1 MRYADDSCRSAPL
14 QRVLPLRER
23 RRRASTPQARLCGC
37 LHELDQHTLADQERG
52 VVRGDDHLDDTL
64 GGSFVAGVRLQLA
77 LPERAGNAQ
86 DPTACNLCGI
96 GLRDDLRRL
105 TDVDVGQRTL
115 DDLGADDVGAAGS
128 RSNMSETLSVEAPA
142 PGLA

>member
-1 MRYADDSCRSAPL
+1 MPSLTEMPTAL
-14 QRVLPLRER
+14 TER
-23 RRRASTPQARLCGC
+23 RDGGAVWKPYGTRCRLRCRASTPPARPCGC

-64 GGSFVAGVRLQLA
+64 VGSFVAGVRLQLA

-105 TDVDVGQRTL
+105 
-115 DDLGADDVGAAGS
+115 
-128 RSNMSETLSVEAPA
+128 
-142 PGLA
+142 